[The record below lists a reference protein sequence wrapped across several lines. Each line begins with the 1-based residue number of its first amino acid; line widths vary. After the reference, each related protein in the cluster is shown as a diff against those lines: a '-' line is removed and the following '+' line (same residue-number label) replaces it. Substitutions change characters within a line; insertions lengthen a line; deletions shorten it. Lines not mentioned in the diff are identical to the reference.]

1 MLGTDE
7 IIQGLISSIIYSYGL
22 HAHYREGIP
31 ERFCQVFFVLRV
43 ENIQKRLYKEIQC
56 SLVPHSCYSEG
67 IYIFVLEG
75 KVNFV
80 KPLKFSKKM
89 QANMGIPEIGS
100 KIFF

>member
-1 MLGTDE
+1 MDCTLTTGKGYQRDF
-7 IIQGLISSIIYSYGL
+7 
-22 HAHYREGIP
+22 AK
-31 ERFCQVFFVLRV
+31 FFVLRV

-56 SLVPHSCYSEG
+56 SLGPHLCYSEG
-67 IYIFVLEG
+67 IYIFGLEG

-100 KIFF
+100 KFFFLKI